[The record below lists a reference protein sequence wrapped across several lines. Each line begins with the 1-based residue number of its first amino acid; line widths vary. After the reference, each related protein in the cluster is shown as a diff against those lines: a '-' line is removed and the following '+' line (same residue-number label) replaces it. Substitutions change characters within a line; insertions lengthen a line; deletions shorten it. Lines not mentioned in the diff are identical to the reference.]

1 MVYTCLYNDI
11 KSVKCIL
18 LYIHL
23 TEKIEQGLLSSGGD
37 GVEDRARKAIF
48 LPGLGLPHD
57 GKHARSGQG
66 LEMRV
71 GRNVDDRRAPIH
83 GLAQDA
89 RHDLS
94 VYRSGLG
101 DGHLEQVNQD
111 VPHGGPVLGQSPIC
125 GSLR

>member
-1 MVYTCLYNDI
+1 MHIVVYTSYRENRAGAP
-11 KSVKCIL
+11 V
-18 LYIHL
+18 
-23 TEKIEQGLLSSGGD
+23 QRRRW
-37 GVEDRARKAIF
+37 VEDRARNAIL

-83 GLAQDA
+83 GLSQDA

-94 VYRSGLG
+94 VNRSGLG
-101 DGHLEQVNQD
+101 YGHLEQVNQD